1 MLREQRHRIDVARE
15 HIVERRAGCRH
26 AVLRGSGSAFF
37 FVEIGKEHALHL
49 RVRVEKR
56 DEMLRKLPRADDADF
71 DAHGRR
77 LSPGSPLGFN
87 ANPAD

>member
-1 MLREQRHRIDVARE
+1 MHLRELKEKKIAD
-15 HIVERRAGCRH
+15 
-26 AVLRGSGSAFF
+26 L
-37 FVEIGKEHALHL
+37 VEIGKEHALHL